1 MLITLLIN
9 DVKRIIFEPMKRNIE
24 RIRELMADGK
34 NAKAIF
40 ETMQAEGYKCTH
52 PSVAAQVCQEKKK
65 QGLLVPVG

>member
-1 MLITLLIN
+1 
-9 DVKRIIFEPMKRNIE
+9 MKRNIE